1 MIPLLFIT
9 KNINTMVF
17 VRRVH
22 KKNILYYSSYV
33 FLRNVLLFKNNF
45 NVYTAIFGVRKL
57 I

>member
-1 MIPLLFIT
+1 
-9 KNINTMVF
+9 MVF